1 MGLVRLC
8 RTNSVLHPRQ
18 DESAER
24 DPQMER
30 WARYIPRSVRRF
42 LRSEDGVES
51 VEWLALALLMA
62 SIILYFGRDLLTQ
75 IFDAFLVELEAAN
88 SD

>member
-1 MGLVRLC
+1 M
-8 RTNSVLHPRQ
+8 
-18 DESAER
+18 
-24 DPQMER
+24 
-30 WARYIPRSVRRF
+30 
-42 LRSEDGVES
+42 ES

>member
-1 MGLVRLC
+1 
-8 RTNSVLHPRQ
+8 
-18 DESAER
+18 
-24 DPQMER
+24 MER

-75 IFDAFLVELEAAN
+75 LFDAFLVELEGAD
-88 SD
+88 SG